1 MINATTV
8 SALRPTPAPD
18 RPPPKRYTASQE
30 PAQRKGTTPSPADPE
45 TRRPKQNHDAM
56 SIGALIHPESG
67 VQYRFGSAKHRL
79 PFSSKKHFPHEP
91 LQNWRGRP
99 RELSGEPRK
108 EDLRHL
114 NSRWAKVYRDDAP
127 ENIDRVR
134 IEETKNR
141 IIHVRGV
148 HSFIRADRYNG
159 NFIFSEWKKL
169 RFPNINEFYGLGR
182 EFVYTAHW
190 EESQERDRVAK
201 ERRDRV
207 EKELDSTLDGK
218 YWADLEG
225 RASRRKR
232 KQTVFFHP

>member
-1 MINATTV
+1 
-8 SALRPTPAPD
+8 
-18 RPPPKRYTASQE
+18 
-30 PAQRKGTTPSPADPE
+30 
-45 TRRPKQNHDAM
+45 
-56 SIGALIHPESG
+56 
-67 VQYRFGSAKHRL
+67 
-79 PFSSKKHFPHEP
+79 
-91 LQNWRGRP
+91 
-99 RELSGEPRK
+99 
-108 EDLRHL
+108 
-114 NSRWAKVYRDDAP
+114 
-127 ENIDRVR
+127 
-134 IEETKNR
+134 
-141 IIHVRGV
+141 V